1 MLIKKLLFI
10 IVASLLWC
18 NIVSASELK
27 NINLSIDCY
36 FTGGYL
42 RHLDNSKDDYHQGYL
57 RETRTWDGEKKP
69 EFQLIITMKET
80 KNDIWDGE
88 IIYLDHNG
96 KILFKPKHLG
106 TIGDG
111 DFSIDAVYTTPSKNY
126 LETLNISQW
135 KTANTEEIYY
145 EVSIIKINDLN
156 DAFSKKNKEL
166 RKWNRQGFYAH
177 SRETICFE

>member
-1 MLIKKLLFI
+1 MKKLLFTI
-10 IVASLLWC
+10 FTSLMWC

-36 FTGGYL
+36 STGGYL
-42 RHLDNSKDDYHQGYL
+42 RHLDNSKDDYYQGYL
-57 RETRTWDGEKKP
+57 SETRSWDGKKKP

-88 IIYLDHNG
+88 IIYLDRNG

-106 TIGDG
+106 TSGDG

-135 KTANTEEIYY
+135 KTADTEEIYY
-145 EVSIIKINDLN
+145 RVSIIKINDLN

-166 RKWNRQGFYAH
+166 RKWSRQGFYAH
-177 SRETICFE
+177 SREHTCFE